1 MAGLY
6 FYVPTCKIQDITECG
21 LKLSEWFDREVELTG
36 QAGHKRA
43 IRALINPWDDAIKA
57 RDEQFRAVRLEID
70 PDQCLIG
77 DADLYQ
83 MGLKNP
89 QIMHKYH
96 ETLIPLSR
104 YCFGVFRNPECLI
117 FTSIL
122 PDRIEVTGK
131 VKDIPVLFESS
142 ESLYLGNIMENIEVK
157 HQDSGNTLLYAYMAY
172 LESKGLVEKLE
183 DLDLGIALFMDPAT
197 RSYTVTK
204 IPSPGGFDHFRKE
217 ASNIGE

>member
-6 FYVPTCKIQDITECG
+6 FYVPTSKIQDITECG
-21 LKLSEWFDREVELTG
+21 LKLSEWFDREVELIG
-36 QAGHKRA
+36 QSGRKRA
-43 IRALINPWDDAIKA
+43 IRALINPRDDAIKA
-57 RDEQFRAVRLEID
+57 RDEQFRALRLEVD
-70 PDQCLIG
+70 PEQCLIG

-83 MGLKNP
+83 LGLKNP
-89 QIMHKYH
+89 QIMEKYR
-96 ETLIPLSR
+96 ETLTPLSE
-104 YCFGVFRNPECLI
+104 YHFGVFRNPECLI

-142 ESLYLGNIMENIEVK
+142 EALYLGNIMESIEVK

-183 DLDLGIALFMDPAT
+183 DPALGIALFMDPAT
-197 RSYTVTK
+197 KGYTVTK
-204 IPSPGGFDHFRKE
+204 IPLPGGFDHIRQEK
-217 ASNIGE
+217 